1 MNECLCLTPHSPLTY
16 RLLFLL
22 LVVHDHSFHYS
33 LLGVNVTSACLVRT
47 KEWFA
52 SQLPQATF
60 LSAGTA
66 LTAAEREAD
75 APPDLGR
82 AVLYALQTVSDVN
95 EAILATLLQQFG
107 PTATNSSSSSSS
119 DSKKKGKGGQAAAA
133 ARVPLPDMVV
143 ADFLTTAAVDAAE
156 ALGLPLVVNNP
167 FPICHDLTE
176 PQGIMVP
183 VHAFPAPL
191 RSLETFKGRV
201 ANLINHFL
209 WLGVGLY
216 AARLRNL
223 MRRKHGL
230 PALPVM
236 GQLSFRASPAEAR
249 AWILQDTV
257 FGLEVPRVL
266 DPRTHMLGPLLLPP
280 GAGAAAATGAGDGG
294 CPTGAQPGAKECRAV
309 MGWLNRRAAR
319 DRGIM

>member
-1 MNECLCLTPHSPLTY
+1 MNIHPPYPPPPH
-16 RLLFLL
+16 
-22 LVVHDHSFHYS
+22 HS
-33 LLGVNVTSACLVRT
+33 LLGLNASSCLVET
-47 KEWFA
+47 KDWVA

-60 LSAGTA
+60 LSAGKVQ
-66 LTAAEREAD
+66 TAAEREAA
-75 APPDLGR
+75 APPDLAR
-82 AVLYALQTVSDVN
+82 AVLYALQTVADVN
-95 EAILATLLQQFG
+95 EEIFETLLGAFG
-107 PTATNSSSSSSS
+107 P
-119 DSKKKGKGGQAAAA
+119 GGTQAQGSG
-133 ARVPLPDMVV
+133 RGPRPDMVV

-156 ALGLPLVVNNP
+156 ALELPLVVNNP

-223 MRRKHGL
+223 MRRRHGL

-236 GQLSFRASPAEAR
+236 DQLSFRASPAEGR
-249 AWILQDTV
+249 AWILQNTV

-266 DPRTHMLGPLLLPP
+266 DPRTHMLGPLLVPP
-280 GAGAAAATGAGDGG
+280 GSAAAMGAGDGG
-294 CPTGAQPGAKECRAV
+294 CPTGGQAGAKECRAV
-309 MGWLNRRAAR
+309 MKWLKRSKSKG
-319 DRGIM
+319 RGVL

>member
-1 MNECLCLTPHSPLTY
+1 MKEGMPASHPPFTHPSHPPTAA
-16 RLLFLL
+16 
-22 LVVHDHSFHYS
+22 YS
-33 LLGVNVTSACLVRT
+33 LLGLNVTSACLVKT
-47 KEWFA
+47 KDWFA

-75 APPDLGR
+75 APPDLAR

-95 EAILATLLQQFG
+95 EAILATLLQHFA
-107 PTATNSSSSSSS
+107 PTATNSSTSSS
-119 DSKKKGKGGQAAAA
+119 DSSSPSSDGKK
-133 ARVPLPDMVV
+133 VPLPDMVV

-223 MRRKHGL
+223 MRRRHGL

-236 GQLSFRASPAEAR
+236 DQLSFRASPAESR
-249 AWILQDTV
+249 AWILQNTV

-266 DPRTHMLGPLLLPP
+266 DPRTHMLGPLLMPP
-280 GAGAAAATGAGDGG
+280 GAAAATGAGDGG
-294 CPTGAQPGAKECRAV
+294 CPTGGQPGAKECRAV
-309 MGWLNRRAAR
+309 MKWVNRSKSKG
-319 DRGIM
+319 RGVL

>member
-1 MNECLCLTPHSPLTY
+1 METAGWVS
-16 RLLFLL
+16 
-22 LVVHDHSFHYS
+22 
-33 LLGVNVTSACLVRT
+33 
-47 KEWFA
+47 

-60 LSAGTA
+60 LGAGKVQ
-66 LTAAEREAD
+66 TAAEREAA
-75 APPDLGR
+75 APPDLAR
-82 AVLYALQTVSDVN
+82 AVLYALQTVADVN
-95 EAILATLLQQFG
+95 EAILKTLLAAFG
-107 PTATNSSSSSSS
+107 PEGTQ
-119 DSKKKGKGGQAAAA
+119 GPGQKQGPG
-133 ARVPLPDMVV
+133 ARPDMVV

-167 FPICHDLTE
+167 FSICHDLTE

-223 MRRKHGL
+223 MRRRHGL

-236 GQLSFRASPAEAR
+236 DQLSFRASPAESR
-249 AWILQDTV
+249 AWILQNTV

-266 DPRTHMLGPLLLPP
+266 DPRTHMLGPLLMPP
-280 GAGAAAATGAGDGG
+280 GAAAATGAGDGG
-294 CPTGAQPGAKECRAV
+294 CPTGSQPGAKECRAV
-309 MGWLNRRAAR
+309 MKWLNRSKSKG
-319 DRGIM
+319 RGVL

>member
-1 MNECLCLTPHSPLTY
+1 MRMHTHEPT
-16 RLLFLL
+16 
-22 LVVHDHSFHYS
+22 S
-33 LLGVNVTSACLVRT
+33 LLGLNTSSCLVTT
-47 KEWFA
+47 KDWLA

-60 LSAGTA
+60 VSAGTA
-66 LTAAEREAD
+66 MTAAEREAA
-75 APPDLGR
+75 APPDLAR

-95 EAILATLLQQFG
+95 EAILEKLMQTFG
-107 PTATNSSSSSSS
+107 PSRSGGAAKGET
-119 DSKKKGKGGQAAAA
+119 KKGGEPSQAQ
-133 ARVPLPDMVV
+133 PLPDMVV

-156 ALGLPLVVNNP
+156 ALRLPLVVNNP

-223 MRRKHGL
+223 LRRRHGL

-236 GQLSFRASPAEAR
+236 DQLSFRASPAEAQ
-249 AWILQDTV
+249 AWILQNTV

-266 DPRTHMLGPLLLPP
+266 DPRTHMVGPLLLPP
-280 GAGAAAATGAGDGG
+280 GAAAAGASPSGPGDGG
-294 CPTGAQPGAKECRAV
+294 CPTGGQPGAKECRVV
-309 MGWLNRRAAR
+309 MGWLNRRGGKQ
-319 DRGIM
+319 RGVM